1 MKNPT
6 VLHFLFLIF
15 LLVIISLIAC
25 KESTKSDEE
34 IILPQSNITYFKHI
48 QKLFSVKCAAPGCHN
63 YLDHS
68 GELDLTDYT
77 SIMTKSVENELIVI
91 PGYGEQSFLY
101 RILLEDY
108 KGEIRMPPNGPYLNS
123 NNTNAVK
130 VWIDEGAEP

>member
-68 GELDLTDYT
+68 GEHDLTDYT